1 MSNHR
6 IKRQKPLRSQPSRPI
21 LKKFTRSSPAKW
33 LGIGMGLTGVAM
45 ISATAGALL
54 AVSLSSTPLMQEK
67 LTPEQEA
74 VFSKGEMARVN
85 MRLPELTRPVNI
97 LVLGIK
103 VLTSDLDEPPEKNL
117 GYHAVVDSFKGLSDT
132 MLLLRF
138 DPNTNKL
145 KVLSIPRD
153 TRTFVKG
160 RGMTKINDANYYGG
174 PALSAKSVSELMG
187 GVGIDRYVR
196 VNVLGVE
203 KLIDALGGVTVYV
216 PKDMR
221 YQDDSQHLYIN
232 LKEGEQHL
240 DGDRAL
246 QFLRFRYDNLGDI
259 GRVQRQQM
267 LIRSFIN
274 QVLDVS
280 TISRIPRLVSIIQSH
295 IDTNLTLEELVALVN
310 FAAQVSPDDVQ
321 MLMVPG
327 QFSDPKEYRASYWL
341 ADYSRLDAMVT
352 KHFDFGHNRWSFDNV
367 DPRDLRIAIQDST
380 DDSYA
385 VDDFMSS
392 LNSKGYWN
400 LRLTRPWNQPL
411 DVTRII
417 AQDGDVRGA
426 RTIQEALGF
435 GEVVV
440 ESTGHLQSDITI
452 QVGLDWLEKYEA
464 KFQEET
470 EPQLQIEDDFGSSR
484 RRLSGP

>member
-1 MSNHR
+1 
-6 IKRQKPLRSQPSRPI
+6 
-21 LKKFTRSSPAKW
+21 
-33 LGIGMGLTGVAM
+33 
-45 ISATAGALL
+45 
-54 AVSLSSTPLMQEK
+54 
-67 LTPEQEA
+67 
-74 VFSKGEMARVN
+74 
-85 MRLPELTRPVNI
+85 
-97 LVLGIK
+97 
-103 VLTSDLDEPPEKNL
+103 
-117 GYHAVVDSFKGLSDT
+117 
-132 MLLLRF
+132 
-138 DPNTNKL
+138 
-145 KVLSIPRD
+145 
-153 TRTFVKG
+153 
-160 RGMTKINDANYYGG
+160 
-174 PALSAKSVSELMG
+174 
-187 GVGIDRYVR
+187 
-196 VNVLGVE
+196 
-203 KLIDALGGVTVYV
+203 
-216 PKDMR
+216 
-221 YQDDSQHLYIN
+221 
-232 LKEGEQHL
+232 
-240 DGDRAL
+240 
-246 QFLRFRYDNLGDI
+246 
-259 GRVQRQQM
+259 
-267 LIRSFIN
+267 
-274 QVLDVS
+274 
-280 TISRIPRLVSIIQSH
+280 
-295 IDTNLTLEELVALVN
+295 
-310 FAAQVSPDDVQ
+310 
-321 MLMVPG
+321 MVPG